1 MIRRLSAALGL
12 AAFAPTLWAADALTG
27 AVQKQPL
34 NVAAIVMFVVFVAF
48 TLYIT
53 YWASK
58 RTRLRRTIIRQVARS
73 PASRTVWRLPVTTC
87 RQRPFW
93 GFPHWSTPPATMA

>member
-12 AAFAPTLWAADALTG
+12 ATFAPTLWAADALTG

-34 NVAAIVMFVVFVAF
+34 NIAAIVMFVVFVAF

-58 RTRLRRTIIRQVARS
+58 KQDRVGLLLGRRQDHRFPERS
-73 PASRTVWRLPVTTC
+73 GNC
-87 RQRPFW
+87 R
-93 GFPHWSTPPATMA
+93 